1 VIIVSIFF
9 WVLGIMFVVGMVGS
23 AVVVIL
29 TSIED
34 IKELR
39 GDKEPESLPKRV
51 EEGNFQ
57 DSLLHGA

>member
-1 VIIVSIFF
+1 MIIVSIFF